1 MKTRNETMTI
11 SVIVPAFNAAAELP
25 RLLEAMALQTHRRF
39 EAIVVDD
46 GSRDN
51 TAELAEIAG
60 WRVLRMPFNQG
71 PAACRN
77 AGAAVSRG
85 DILVFTDVDC
95 RPEADW
101 LAHLIDGLV
110 KDDRAAAVMG
120 RVRIEGSNTLGQAI
134 AALGFPAG
142 GSTGFE
148 KIWPVDAGGFT
159 TSLSTCNCAVRR
171 EVFDAVGGFD
181 TGFPY
186 AGGEDSLLAYRL
198 VNGDRCIRFCPQA
211 VVWHAARDRW
221 GEFVRWQFRRGIS
234 ARIFY
239 SKVARRRR
247 FISLRLW
254 SMHNIL
260 STWVGHRLFPLIL
273 VLMATSAAVQAA
285 GFFWARRRQAGNTDL
300 TRSRRSGVPQV
311 IEKTEGLKLST

>member
-1 MKTRNETMTI
+1 MKTRNKTITI
-11 SVIVPAFNAAAELP
+11 SLIVPAFNAAAELP
-25 RLLEAMALQTHRRF
+25 RLLEAMTIQTHRPL
-39 EAIVVDD
+39 EAILVDD
-46 GSRDN
+46 GSGDN
-51 TAELAEIAG
+51 TAALAEIAG

-77 AGAAVSRG
+77 AGAAAAKG
-85 DILVFTDVDC
+85 DVLVFTDVDC

-110 KDDRAAAVMG
+110 EDDRTAAVMG

-171 EVFDAVGGFD
+171 EAFDAVGGFD

-198 VNGDRCIRFCPQA
+198 VDGGRRIRFCPQV

-221 GEFVRWQFRRGIS
+221 GQFVRWQFRRGVS
-234 ARIFY
+234 ARIF
-239 SKVARRRR
+239 STKVERRRR
-247 FISLRLW
+247 FVSLRLW
-254 SMHNIL
+254 SMRNIL
-260 STWVGHRLFPLIL
+260 STWAGHRLFPLIL
-273 VLMATSAAVQAA
+273 VLLGTSAVVQVA
-285 GFFWARRRQAGNTDL
+285 GFFWARRR
-300 TRSRRSGVPQV
+300 RRPVTQ
-311 IEKTEGLKLST
+311 